1 MTTTLSPWDDFD
13 PNHPSAFAAAVRH
26 LERLLSDNDWH
37 PWKDIT
43 TTVAPAHG
51 LKPKTVDTVLRAL
64 VDRGQVERRGKYMP
78 KSRRDHRMVRIPG
91 GAK

>member
-13 PNHPSAFAAAVRH
+13 PNHTSAFAAAVRQ
-26 LERLLSDNDWH
+26 LERLLSDNHWH
-37 PWKDIT
+37 PWKDVI

-78 KSRRDHRMVRIPG
+78 KSRRDHRMVRLPG